1 MNKAIKPLHKFL
13 VLIILLFVMI
23 FTTACEKQ
31 AYILFNKYPFS
42 EETMSSTS
50 NVFKPEEKIYYLV
63 TTPKTVKTK
72 RLLIQVVKMGKH
84 ERLGYETVWGK
95 QVKVRDGQVFYYTDY
110 FVFHSAGAYE
120 VRVYSKDE
128 PTKLLT
134 TNNFY
139 IRD

>member
-1 MNKAIKPLHKFL
+1 
-13 VLIILLFVMI
+13 MI

-31 AYILFNKYPFS
+31 AYILFNKFPFS
-42 EETMSSTS
+42 EETMSSTT
-50 NVFKPEEKIYYLV
+50 NVFKPGEKIYYLV

-72 RLLIQVVKMGKH
+72 RLLLQVIKMGKH

-95 QVKVRDGQVFYYTDY
+95 QVKVRDEQVFYYTDY
-110 FVFHSAGAYE
+110 FVFYEAGAYE
-120 VRVYSKDE
+120 MRAYSKDE

-139 IRD
+139 IRN